1 MQKILLCRRIVEYP
15 SNIRKGDFFSKI
27 RRSVWFFLRN
37 ALSSV
42 TLGHMKILFL
52 ILFLP
57 LTLAAQTVA
66 VKHLTINEGLSQ
78 NYIFSIHQDTKGFL
92 WFGTKDGLNRY
103 DGYSFQIYRKD
114 NADTLSLSDNTV
126 TALHRTGDS
135 LWIGTAAGGVLCFD
149 QRRREFHRLQHPFAD
164 LAPLTSSQINALYA
178 TADGRLFIGTAGSGL
193 FIYSIQH
200 DEWKIVRS
208 DSSSL
213 NSLTSDHVTDITQD
227 HDGNLWVAANGL
239 NIIRPNG
246 SVERLERGPE
256 DPGMPGI
263 NRISNLYCDPLG
275 RIWVSYRLG
284 IDLYTGS
291 ERRRI
296 VTATE
301 ENDHFWC
308 GKVRRASDGTF
319 WSTSAHHLLRIDPQT
334 LEPQAV
340 AEFAEQRISGGFIID
355 RSDNIWIGTAGW
367 GAIMYNPRTAM
378 FGKQPGNFLEHLF
391 GESYG
396 RIRHSL
402 RRGADMSIFDPMHR
416 GNEFRIP
423 FRATNGDLFIAS
435 SDAHIFRIQPSGTIT
450 FHTLVPERTPDRKA
464 YSATMFF
471 EDSAHTVWIVRN
483 SGITRFFDLPE
494 LHDHIPLYPDRDA
507 AANSSGYTD
516 ISAVTVTRDGQYWFG
531 TPSNGLLQYDPKRG
545 TKRWHRY
552 REFDTASVS
561 HNHILCIVEDPHE
574 PSRYLWVGTD
584 GGGLDRLD
592 RTTDQFTSFTE
603 RDGFPNN
610 TVYGILTDERKTFWI
625 STNKGIVNFNPATH
639 AMRMYDVY
647 DGLQSNEFNRKE
659 FYRGP
664 DGTMYFG
671 GVSGFNAFHPEQI
684 GMNSAAPTVVF
695 TDLRLFNRSIPF
707 KGDSSILRQP
717 AEFTDSLVLNYS
729 DNVVTFEFAALE
741 YTASAKNRF
750 AYMLEGFDAD
760 WILNRTSRTATY
772 TNIDP
777 GSYRFL
783 VKAAN
788 GDGVWNETPTALTL
802 IVRPPFWRTWWF
814 LSLVV
819 ILFLSVGPIIYYI
832 RVSELKRDQSRQQEI
847 SRLLIQSQEGE
858 RKRIAQEMHDSLGQ
872 ELLVI
877 KNRALMG
884 LKTVPAESKEKRQL
898 EQISEG
904 ATAILKLVR
913 SMSHSL
919 RPPELDRLGVT
930 ETIRAILG
938 NVREAYGM
946 TLNAELDEIDGLV
959 AQENEINIIRILQES
974 LSNIERHSGAT
985 SIDLR
990 VVVMNGTICI
1000 TVKDNGK
1007 GYSKDSVHY
1016 GIGLAGITER
1026 VRILN
1031 GSLSIESG
1039 TGSGTTV
1046 TVIIPIQP
1054 RA

>member
-1 MQKILLCRRIVEYP
+1 MKTVLYILL
-15 SNIRKGDFFSKI
+15 
-27 RRSVWFFLRN
+27 
-37 ALSSV
+37 
-42 TLGHMKILFL
+42 
-52 ILFLP
+52 LP
-57 LTLAAQTVA
+57 MLAAAQSVA
-66 VKHLTINEGLSQ
+66 VKHLTINDGLSQ
-78 NYIFSIHQDTKGFL
+78 NYIYSILQDDKGFL

-103 DGYSFQIYRKD
+103 DGYAFQIYRKD

-126 TALHRTGDS
+126 TAMHRTGDT
-135 LWIGTAAGGVLCFD
+135 LWVGTAAGGVLCFD
-149 QRRREFHRLQHPFAD
+149 QRRREFFRLEHPFAGI
-164 LAPLTSSQINALYA
+164 APFRNNQINTLV
-178 TADGRLFIGTAGSGL
+178 TTKDGRLAVGTASSGMFL
-193 FIYSIQH
+193 YSKER
-200 DEWKIVRS
+200 DEWRTIRS
-208 DSSSL
+208 ESL
-213 NSLTSDHVTDITQD
+213 SVNSLSSNHVTDIVED
-227 HDGNLWVAANGL
+227 HEGNLWVAANGL
-239 NIIRPNG
+239 NIIRPDG
-246 SVERLERGPE
+246 SVERVDRGTE

-263 NRISNLYCDPLG
+263 NRISNLYCDALG

-284 IDLYTGS
+284 IDLYTGG
-291 ERRRI
+291 ERQRI
-296 VTATE
+296 VTATQ
-301 ENDHFWC
+301 ENNLFWC
-308 GKVRRASDGTF
+308 GKVRQASDGTF
-319 WSTSAHHLLRIDPQT
+319 WSTAAHHLLRIDPQT

-340 AEFAEQRISGGFIID
+340 AEFTEQRISGGFIID

-378 FGKQPGNFLEHLF
+378 FGKQAGNFLEHLF
-391 GESYG
+391 GEMYG
-396 RIRHSL
+396 RIRNSL

-423 FRATNGDLFIAS
+423 FRSTSGDLYVAA
-435 SDAHIFRIQPSGTIT
+435 SDAYIFRIRPDGKVS
-450 FHTLVPERTPDRKA
+450 FHTLVPEKTIDRKA
-464 YSATMFF
+464 FSASMFF

-483 SGITRFFDLPE
+483 AGITRFFDLPE
-494 LHDHIPLYPDRDA
+494 LHDHIPLYPDRDVP
-507 AANSSGYTD
+507 ANSSGYTD
-516 ISAVTVTRDGQYWFG
+516 ITAVTISRDGQYWFG
-531 TPSNGLLQYDPKRG
+531 TPTNGLLHYDPKRG
-545 TKRWHRY
+545 IKKWYRY
-552 REFDTASVS
+552 KEFDTSSIS

-574 PSRYLWVGTD
+574 PARFLWIGTD
-584 GGGLDRLD
+584 GGGLDRFD
-592 RTTDQFTSFTE
+592 RKTEQFTSFTE

-610 TVYGILTDERKTFWI
+610 TVYGILTDAQKNFWI
-625 STNKGIVNFNPATH
+625 SSNKGIVHFNPATH
-639 AMRMYDVY
+639 AMRKYDVY

-671 GVSGFNAFHPEQI
+671 GVSGFNAFHPELI

-707 KGDSSILRQP
+707 KGDSSILQQP

-760 WILNRTSRTATY
+760 WIFNRTSRTATY

-777 GSYRFL
+777 GTYRFL

-788 GDGVWNETPTALTL
+788 GDGVWNDTPTAMTL

-819 ILFLSVGPIIYYI
+819 VLFLSVGPIIYYI
-832 RVSELKRDQSRQQEI
+832 RVSELKRDQVRQHEI

-884 LKTVPAESKEKRQL
+884 LKTVTAESKEKRQL

-919 RPPELDRLGVT
+919 RPPELDRLGLT
-930 ETIRAILG
+930 ETIRSILA

-946 TLNAELDEIDGLV
+946 TLNAEIDEIDGLV
-959 AQENEINIIRILQES
+959 VQDNEINIIRILQET
-974 LSNIERHSGAT
+974 LSNIEKHSGAST
-985 SIDLR
+985 IDLR
-990 VVVMNGTICI
+990 IAVSGGTITI
-1000 TVKDNGK
+1000 TVKDDGK

-1046 TVIIPIQP
+1046 TVTIPVQQSS
-1054 RA
+1054 